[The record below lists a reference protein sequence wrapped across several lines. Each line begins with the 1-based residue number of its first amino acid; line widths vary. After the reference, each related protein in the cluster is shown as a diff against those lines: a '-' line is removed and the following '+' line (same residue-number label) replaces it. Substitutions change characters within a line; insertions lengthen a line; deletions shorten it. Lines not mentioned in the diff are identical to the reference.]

1 MNERDIKENFA
12 NDFEN
17 VTKRVN
23 LEDYVE
29 DSRSSDL
36 SDIITHLT
44 ETIVEKKYLRLQG
57 KQKQKMVL

>member
-17 VTKRVN
+17 VSKRVN

-44 ETIVEKKYLRLQG
+44 ETTVEKKYLRLQG
-57 KQKQKMVL
+57 K

>member
-57 KQKQKMVL
+57 KYKQKMVL

>member
-1 MNERDIKENFA
+1 MNERDMKENFA

-36 SDIITHLT
+36 SDIIIHLT

-57 KQKQKMVL
+57 K

>member
-17 VTKRVN
+17 VSKRVN

-57 KQKQKMVL
+57 K

>member
-29 DSRSSDL
+29 DLRSSDL
-36 SDIITHLT
+36 SDIITRLI
-44 ETIVEKKYLRLQG
+44 ETIVEKKYLRSQD
-57 KQKQKMVL
+57 K

>member
-1 MNERDIKENFA
+1 MLSWKLNERDIKENFA

-57 KQKQKMVL
+57 K

>member
-57 KQKQKMVL
+57 K

>member
-12 NDFEN
+12 NDFKN

-57 KQKQKMVL
+57 K

>member
-12 NDFEN
+12 NDFKN

-36 SDIITHLT
+36 SDIITYLT

-57 KQKQKMVL
+57 K

>member
-36 SDIITHLT
+36 SDIITYLT

-57 KQKQKMVL
+57 K